1 MSWKLIR
8 VRSVASRRWL
18 VGTVLGG
25 VALAGLVVWLGFGS
39 GLFSVDRVE
48 IRGVTFTDSEKVTQ
62 AAAVP
67 DGVSLLSVNTD
78 EVADRVAELPEVEMV
93 TVSRDWPHA
102 IVIDITERTAHLAV
116 PADDGFILVDRSGVA
131 FRTVEEAPADTV
143 LVTLDDPGRHD
154 PATVAVLTVLSSL
167 TGQLEDLLVEVD
179 AEAPTRITL
188 LLSDE
193 RTIFWG
199 DASRSDRKAE
209 VATALL
215 GMPEQHF
222 DVSAPDVP
230 TVS

>member
-8 VRSVASRRWL
+8 VRSVGGRRKVLAIVLSALAL
-18 VGTVLGG
+18 VG
-25 VALAGLVVWLGFGS
+25 LAGWLGFGS

-48 IRGVTFTDSEKVTQ
+48 IRGATFTDTDKVSR

-67 DGVSLLSVNTD
+67 DGVSLLSVDTD
-78 EVADRVAELPEVEMV
+78 DVAERVAKLPEVEVV
-93 TVSRDWPHA
+93 TVSRDWPHT
-102 IVIDITERTAHLAV
+102 IVVDITERSADLAV
-116 PADDGFILVDRSGVA
+116 PVDGGFILVDRSGVA
-131 FRTVEEAPADTV
+131 FRTVDEAPDDTFRV
-143 LVTLDDPGRHD
+143 ALDDPGRHD

-167 TGQLEDLLVEVD
+167 TSHLQDLLVEVD
-179 AEAPTRITL
+179 AQAPTRITL
-188 LLSDE
+188 ILSDE

-215 GMPEQHF
+215 GMSEQHF